1 MGVNSLPNR
10 PYCYPTASRLRF
22 EPGPF
27 CARVQH
33 ANHSATEPAYTPAL
47 HPSRNLIG
55 FARFAEVVLGRGGE
69 QLHYLLRTGY
79 ANVCVCGFDGRRNTV
94 TTRAWA
100 EMATRHRLLTLMLL
114 AEALMLAR
122 AAIPAA
128 ADTAAET
135 TAEPSRVRLV
145 LYHEESTMTSITV
158 SWTENATDADPAVT
172 TAVPPVCIAELRSER
187 KCAENYIK

>member
-1 MGVNSLPNR
+1 
-10 PYCYPTASRLRF
+10 
-22 EPGPF
+22 
-27 CARVQH
+27 
-33 ANHSATEPAYTPAL
+33 
-47 HPSRNLIG
+47 
-55 FARFAEVVLGRGGE
+55 VVLGRGGE

-187 KCAENYIK
+187 KCADTIGTVLVP